1 MDNPFEDEKIQKIK
15 EIMTAEGS
23 AAAAAKI
30 QECLDEQNNIP
41 LNIGITGESGSGK
54 STFVNAFRGV
64 DNRDEGAAPT
74 GCVETT
80 MEPTPYPHPNFPNVT
95 LWDLPGIGSPNFLA
109 DEYLQHVGFKRFDFF
124 IIVSCDRFKEND
136 VKLALEIQKMKKK
149 FYFVRSKIDDNLR
162 NEERSQREFNTEKT
176 LQEIRENCIQGFV
189 KKGVESPQLPAHKK
203 YVLLLAIPNI
213 SLEVIRKKKEALQT
227 KIKFYASASA
237 LAAAVPIPGLS
248 CAADLIMLAAV
259 IKGYQV
265 SFGLNTESLQN
276 LAYRT
281 KVPLED
287 LRAVMTSPL
296 SAKKQNIDLIVKVC
310 FSVIDLAIMIAKE
323 RFRFVPFIGI
333 PIASTL
339 SSAFTYRALSSS
351 LDMLAEDAQKVFE
364 KALGLNTAV

>member
-1 MDNPFEDEKIQKIK
+1 
-15 EIMTAEGS
+15 
-23 AAAAAKI
+23 
-30 QECLDEQNNIP
+30 
-41 LNIGITGESGSGK
+41 
-54 STFVNAFRGV
+54 
-64 DNRDEGAAPT
+64 
-74 GCVETT
+74 
-80 MEPTPYPHPNFPNVT
+80 
-95 LWDLPGIGSPNFLA
+95 
-109 DEYLQHVGFKRFDFF
+109 
-124 IIVSCDRFKEND
+124 
-136 VKLALEIQKMKKK
+136 MKKK

-162 NEERSQREFNTEKT
+162 NEERSQREFNAERT

-189 KKGVESPQLPAHKK
+189 KKGVESPQVFLVSSFDLHLYDFPLLQQTLEKELPAHKRD
-203 YVLLLAIPNI
+203 VLLLAMLNI
-213 SLEVIRKKKEALQT
+213 SLEVIRKKKEALQD
-227 KIKFYASASA
+227 KIKFCASASA

-276 LAYRT
+276 LACRT

-310 FSVIDLAIMIAKE
+310 FSVTDLAIMIAKE
-323 RFRFVPFIGI
+323 RFRFFSFIGI

-364 KALGLNTAV
+364 KALGLNTAM